1 MAVRPPHYHSIT
13 ELNETEAFELQVARG
28 LVGGH
33 SALNIFGYNSIVGID
48 FLALWEVAGAYVFP
62 TAATAMTV
70 TSLAADNGKVLTI
83 IGLDANWN
91 VLVENVV
98 LNAATP
104 AVTQNQFLRINTLIM
119 AVATNTALVTV
130 TAGGITYGQIRA
142 GDGKN
147 QAAIYSVPAGHSF
160 YLMRIDAFSA
170 TTSGAS
176 KYLTFRNQVTKGG
189 LTLNVA
195 QTTFLGNM
203 QILRQ
208 IPFKY
213 TEKSDIQMQAKSS
226 SGTNEVGIFA
236 EGILI
241 KDTIN

>member
-33 SALNIFGYNSIVGID
+33 SALNIFGYNSLVATN
-48 FLALWEVAGAYVFP
+48 FVAPWEVNGPYVFP
-62 TAATAMTV
+62 VAATVMTV
-70 TSLAADNGKVLTI
+70 TSLAADDGKVMTI

-91 VLVENVV
+91 VLVEAVV
-98 LNAATP
+98 LNATTP

-119 AVATNTALVTV
+119 VAATNAALITV
-130 TAGGITYGQIRA
+130 TAGGVTYGQVRA

-160 YLMRIDAFSA
+160 YMMRIDAFSA
-170 TTSGAS
+170 TANPN
-176 KYLTFRNQVTKGG
+176 KYLVFRNQVTKDG

-213 TEKSDIQMQAKSS
+213 SEKSDIQMQAKSS
-226 SGTNEVGIFA
+226 SGENEVGIFA

-241 KDTIN
+241 KDTIS